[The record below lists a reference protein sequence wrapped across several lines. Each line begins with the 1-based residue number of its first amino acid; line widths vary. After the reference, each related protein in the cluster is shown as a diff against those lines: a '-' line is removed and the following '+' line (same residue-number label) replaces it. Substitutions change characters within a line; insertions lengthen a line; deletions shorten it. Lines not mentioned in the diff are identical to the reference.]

1 MLFKERVVRGE
12 GREGGRTRR
21 RKRKIDRKKRKG
33 KKAREKFKLHDDDI
47 KEISF
52 SFKMCK

>member
-33 KKAREKFKLHDDDI
+33 KKAREKFKMHDDDI